1 MSSTLLTA
9 NRLLV
14 IVRDMTTRPAANIP
28 SLLAFA
34 RPADD
39 VEAAASLDAD
49 LREAHA
55 AASLLGVANPFLSA
69 ATLLAAAGIAL
80 DGGSLPWALLDA
92 ADRVICDLRMDH
104 GCEDWDSAD
113 WQQAT
118 VQDTAALDDLAVE
131 LRCRTRA
138 LRDERLPVR
147 RVA

>member
-1 MSSTLLTA
+1 MPSRCTA
-9 NRLLV
+9 SL
-14 IVRDMTTRPAANIP
+14 P

-39 VEAAASLDAD
+39 NDAAASLDAD
-49 LREAHA
+49 LRQAHA

-80 DGGSLPWALLDA
+80 ADGSLPWALLDA
-92 ADRVICDLRMDH
+92 ADRVICDLRMEH

-113 WQQAT
+113 WRQAT
-118 VQDTAALDDLAVE
+118 VQDTAALDDMAVE

-138 LRDERLPVR
+138 LRDERLPLR

>member
-1 MSSTLLTA
+1 
-9 NRLLV
+9 
-14 IVRDMTTRPAANIP
+14 MTTRPAARLP

-39 VEAAASLDAD
+39 LEAAASLDTD
-49 LREAHA
+49 LREAHQA
-55 AASLLGVANPFLSA
+55 AALLGVANPFLSA

-92 ADRVICDLRMDH
+92 ADRVICDLRLDH

-113 WQQAT
+113 WRQAT

-138 LRDERLPVR
+138 LRDERLFSAR
-147 RVA
+147 KVA

>member
-1 MSSTLLTA
+1 MPSRCTA
-9 NRLLV
+9 SL
-14 IVRDMTTRPAANIP
+14 P

-39 VEAAASLDAD
+39 LEAAASLDAD

-80 DGGSLPWALLDA
+80 ADGSLPWALLDA
-92 ADRVICDLRMDH
+92 ADRVIGDLRMEH

-113 WQQAT
+113 WRQAT

>member
-1 MSSTLLTA
+1 
-9 NRLLV
+9 
-14 IVRDMTTRPAANIP
+14 MTTRTTHLP

-34 RPADD
+34 RPSDD
-39 VEAAASLDAD
+39 LEATASLDAD